1 MNLRTA
7 LRLRPFALCVFY
19 FLLSNFYFRPQATG
33 APAADLH
40 AFFGQVTAVNLAAK
54 TITIQLG
61 KSFVFHVTAETQISS
76 AAGGAVPFEKI
87 RIGDGALVTMRT
99 GPGNIG
105 IAVKILLVSGA
116 TFPADYSARTTKG
129 EHISGAALSSYVVYK
144 PPREDINR
152 GINFGIYR
160 SGLFL
165 LSVAPDGTVPNVKVL
180 RTLGYEELDVRT
192 VKWLKKWRF
201 RPNSLTE
208 VRMPISYHRT
218 R

>member
-7 LRLRPFALCVFY
+7 LRLPSITFCVFS
-19 FLLSNFYFRPQATG
+19 FLLSNFHFPPQAAA
-33 APAADLH
+33 APSADLH
-40 AFFGQVTAVNLAAK
+40 EFFGQVTAVNLAAR

-61 KSFVFHVTAETQISS
+61 KSFVFHITAETRISS

-87 RIGDGALVTMRT
+87 QIGDGAFVTMRT

-105 IAVKILLVSGA
+105 IAVKILLTSAV

-129 EHISGAALSSYVVYK
+129 ETISGAALSNYVVYQ

-152 GINFGIYR
+152 GLNFGMTR
-160 SGLFL
+160 AGLFL
-165 LSVAPDGTVPNVKVL
+165 LSVQPDGTVATVKPL
-180 RTLGYEELDVRT
+180 RSLGYEELDARAI
-192 VKWLKKWRF
+192 KYLKKWRF
-201 RPNSLTE
+201 RPNSVTE
-208 VRMPISYHRT
+208 VRMPIGYQRT